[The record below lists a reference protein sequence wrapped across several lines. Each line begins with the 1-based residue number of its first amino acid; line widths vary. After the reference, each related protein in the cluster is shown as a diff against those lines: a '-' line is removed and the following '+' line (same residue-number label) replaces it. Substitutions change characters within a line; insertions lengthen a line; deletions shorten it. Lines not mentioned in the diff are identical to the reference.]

1 METNKKYFNRLA
13 GGAMLLAGA
22 MAFAACSSDEDFAD
36 AVNPGA
42 GATGETVKTQFSI
55 SVPYA
60 APNKR
65 LAGSTVQA
73 GTATFRGMKNM
84 RLVPVKVATTPT
96 ATTEIP
102 VAGTDVPNGN
112 VITLALQ
119 TSDLTNITGT
129 KDSYKVYN
137 DVEIP
142 QNTNA
147 FLFYGEGGTE
157 TETDYRQYG
166 VLVPSYYSATNP
178 WSATSQFSTIEFALQ
193 SIYES
198 TPADEQAKKNLLIQI
213 LDEVAAATGTTGSNT
228 AWKDAT
234 EGSDLKAYYTSFV
247 SLKAGSSN
255 SIRLALQDLYNSM
268 KDDKVDDI
276 EGLKAVI
283 TGIIDKY
290 FTASGTAAPDYTLAW
305 GGTTTTADPD
315 YPGCY
320 NLPDGAVQVSGT
332 DGTFEYTSASVEYG
346 DTETSLS
353 VAALANY
360 VYPTSLF
367 YYANTALKTSTTPQ
381 QNNYA
386 SQASWAD
393 CVGLYTG
400 GFSVDANTQAVVL
413 CSPIQYAV
421 GSFEIKA
428 KFNGELED
436 NGDNWP
442 TPGQG
447 TGTVVTT
454 PTAGFPLTAVLI
466 GGQKNATWNFTP
478 KDGATEMTVYDS
490 YIGDNGA
497 GVNITTTVA
506 SPSNVYTLAMETKG
520 AESGQTEKVRFA
532 LEFTNTSTQ
541 AFVGRDGVVPV
552 GGKFYLV
559 GELVSDE
566 NSGDLTD
573 KHIKVFEQDHT
584 TTANVTITSLQN
596 AYNCI
601 PDLRTPKL
609 ELGLAV
615 NLEWQQ
621 GLTQDVT
628 ID

>member
-84 RLVPVKVATTPT
+84 RLVPVEVGITPT
-96 ATTEIP
+96 QTDATP
-102 VAGTDVPNGN
+102 VAATDAPNGN

-119 TSDLTNITGT
+119 TTDLTNISGT
-129 KDSYKVYN
+129 TDSYKVYN

-157 TETDYRQYG
+157 AETDYRQYG
-166 VLVPSYYSATNP
+166 ALVPSYYSATNP
-178 WSATSQFSTIEFALQ
+178 WNTGSKFNTIEFALQ
-193 SIYES
+193 SIYENA
-198 TPADEQAKKNLLIQI
+198 PADEQAKKDLLTTI
-213 LDEVAAATGTTGSNT
+213 LNEVASATGTTGNNT
-228 AWKDAT
+228 AWSAT
-234 EGSDLKAYYTSFV
+234 ADGSDLRAYYDSFV
-247 SLKAGSSN
+247 KLKAGSSN
-255 SIRLALQDLYNSM
+255 SIRLTLQDLYNSM
-268 KDDKVDDI
+268 KDANVDDI
-276 EGLKAVI
+276 DGLKDVI
-283 TGIIDKY
+283 VDIIEKY
-290 FTASGTAAPDYTLAW
+290 FEVDGAASPNNTLAW
-305 GGTTTTADPD
+305 DDAKTADPD

-320 NLPDGAVQVSGT
+320 NLPDGAVWVKADNGKFTYQSGNP
-332 DGTFEYTSASVEYG
+332 DGISMP
-346 DTETSLS
+346 
-353 VAALANY
+353 ALTNY
-360 VYPTSLF
+360 VYPTSLY
-367 YYANTALKTSTTPQ
+367 YYANTALKTATTPQ

-386 SQASWAD
+386 TQTSWAD
-393 CVGLYTG
+393 CVGLYKE
-400 GFSVDANTQAVVL
+400 GFSVAPNTQAVVL

-421 GSFEIKA
+421 GSLEIKA
-428 KFNGELED
+428 RFNGELED

-442 TPGQG
+442 EVGAG

-454 PTAGFPLTAVLI
+454 PTAGFPLTGVMI

-478 KDGATEMTVYDS
+478 NDGATEVTIYDS

-497 GVNITTTVA
+497 GVNITTTA
-506 SPSNVYTLAMETKG
+506 PSTSNVYTLALETKG
-520 AESGQTEKVRFA
+520 AESGQTETVRFA
-532 LEFTNTSTQ
+532 LEFTNTSGQ
-541 AFVGRDGVVPV
+541 AFVGNDGIVPV

-566 NSGDLTD
+566 NSGDLTN

-584 TTANVTITSLQN
+584 TTANVTITSLQH

-615 NLEWQQ
+615 NLEWQK
-621 GLTQDVT
+621 GLEANVT

>member
-84 RLVPVKVATTPT
+84 RLVPVEVGTTPT
-96 ATTEIP
+96 QTDATP
-102 VAGTDVPNGN
+102 VAATDAPNGN

-119 TSDLTNITGT
+119 TSDLTNISGT
-129 KDSYKVYN
+129 TDSYKVYN

-157 TETDYRQYG
+157 TETDYKQYG
-166 VLVPSYYSATNP
+166 ALVPSYYSATNP
-178 WSATSQFSTIEFALQ
+178 WNTGSQFSTIEFALQ
-193 SIYES
+193 PIYENA
-198 TPADEQAKKNLLIQI
+198 PADEQAKKDLLIKI
-213 LDEVAAATGTTGSNT
+213 LNEVAGAKGTTDQT
-228 AWKDAT
+228 AWSAT
-234 EGSDLKAYYTSFV
+234 TDGSDLKAYYNSFV

-255 SIRLALQDLYNSM
+255 SICLTLQDLYNSM
-268 KDDKVDDI
+268 KDANVDDI
-276 EGLKAVI
+276 DGLKKVI
-283 TGIIDKY
+283 TDIIDKY
-290 FTASGTAAPDYTLAW
+290 FTASPSAPYTLTW
-305 GGTTTTADPD
+305 GGTENITDPD

-320 NLPDGAVQVSGT
+320 NLPDGAVWVKAENGT
-332 DGTFEYTSASVEYG
+332 FAYPDGTPTGISMP
-346 DTETSLS
+346 
-353 VAALANY
+353 ALTNY
-360 VYPTSLF
+360 VYPTSLY

-381 QNNYA
+381 QNNYGT
-386 SQASWAD
+386 QTSWAG
-393 CVGLYTG
+393 CVNLYEG

-421 GSFEIKA
+421 GSLEIKA
-428 KFNGELED
+428 KFNGELKD
-436 NGDNWP
+436 NSDNWP
-442 TPGQG
+442 TPGQDM
-447 TGTVVTT
+447 GTVVTT
-454 PTAGFPLTAVLI
+454 PTDGFPLTGVMI

-478 KDGATEMTVYDS
+478 KDGANEVTIYDS
-490 YIGDNGA
+490 YIGDDGN
-497 GVNITTTVA
+497 GVNITTTA
-506 SPSNVYTLAMETKG
+506 PSPSNVYTLALETKG
-520 AESGQTEKVRFA
+520 AESGKTETVRFA
-532 LEFTNTSTQ
+532 LEFTNTSGQ
-541 AFVGRDGVVPV
+541 AFVGNDGIVPV

-584 TTANVTITSLQN
+584 TTANVTITSLQR

-615 NLEWQQ
+615 NLEWQK
-621 GLTQDVT
+621 GLEANVT